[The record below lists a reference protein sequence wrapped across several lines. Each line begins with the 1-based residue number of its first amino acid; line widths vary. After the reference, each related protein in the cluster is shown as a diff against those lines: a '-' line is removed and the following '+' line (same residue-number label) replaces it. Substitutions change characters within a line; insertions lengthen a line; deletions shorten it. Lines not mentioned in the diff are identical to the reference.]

1 MAERAALLCVLT
13 WDANDELERHDCYE
27 LAAEL
32 GGIGENLFSGA

>member
-1 MAERAALLCVLT
+1 MAERAVLPFVLT
-13 WDANDELERHDCYE
+13 WDANDELEWHDCYE